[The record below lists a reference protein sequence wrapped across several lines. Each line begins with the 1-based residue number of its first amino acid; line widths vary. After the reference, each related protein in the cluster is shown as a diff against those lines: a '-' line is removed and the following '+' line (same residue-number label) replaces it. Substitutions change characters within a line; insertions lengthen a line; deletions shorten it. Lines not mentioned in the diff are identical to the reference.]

1 MSESGEP
8 PGEPPSGSAW
18 ARTVETRRAQHRNTC
33 ITLTI
38 VLKSKAMVRCRCAF
52 VSDSVVVSVGVGVWS
67 LTKDSFASK
76 IKIRVSVQDLMTMMR
91 LALKNLGE
99 SGRSK

>member
-1 MSESGEP
+1 
-8 PGEPPSGSAW
+8 
-18 ARTVETRRAQHRNTC
+18 
-33 ITLTI
+33 
-38 VLKSKAMVRCRCAF
+38 MVRCRCAF

-99 SGRSK
+99 SGLGELVELVNG